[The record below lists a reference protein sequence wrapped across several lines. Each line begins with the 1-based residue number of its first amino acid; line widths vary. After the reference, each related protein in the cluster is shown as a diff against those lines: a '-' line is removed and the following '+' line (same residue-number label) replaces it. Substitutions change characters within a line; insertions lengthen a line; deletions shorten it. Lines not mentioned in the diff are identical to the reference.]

1 MTSSLSPVCF
11 DKKVFWGIASAL
23 HSAPKGIHKTTTFF
37 FSTAVVGVLSRS
49 FVVVADVSATSFKS
63 LLILGAKFP
72 KIHDDVENH

>member
-1 MTSSLSPVCF
+1 MIRKFFGVSLQ
-11 DKKVFWGIASAL
+11 
-23 HSAPKGIHKTTTFF
+23 HSILPQRVYIKQPLF